1 MDDRISAAAR
11 ISASQSDVTGKKMF
25 HSLPSKEN
33 ETWADIFS
41 RIKCFCY
48 ALERKQFCRRLL
60 VKVFHLTVMLPTIKD
75 EPRPEFGQ
83 SCNVQY

>member
-33 ETWADIFS
+33 ETWADIFH
-41 RIKCFCY
+41 
-48 ALERKQFCRRLL
+48 A
-60 VKVFHLTVMLPTIKD
+60 
-75 EPRPEFGQ
+75 
-83 SCNVQY
+83 